1 MASTHPPYLVRD
13 DSISDRINEAGFIT
27 RFHARFLQLA
37 LPLPPS
43 PPSAIG
49 DRLERQLGPRF
60 PVSRQFDSFVVFLLF
75 VFVNDAVLVWG
86 YIYIYLQFHVE

>member
-43 PPSAIG
+43 AIG
-49 DRLERQLGPRF
+49 DRLERQLGPGF

-75 VFVNDAVLVWG
+75 VFVNDAVLV
-86 YIYIYLQFHVE
+86 